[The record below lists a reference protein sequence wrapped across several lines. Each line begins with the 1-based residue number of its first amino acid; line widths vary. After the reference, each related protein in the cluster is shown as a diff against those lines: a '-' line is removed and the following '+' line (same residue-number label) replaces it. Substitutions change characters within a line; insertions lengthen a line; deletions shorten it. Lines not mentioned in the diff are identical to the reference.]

1 MPGRNGTGPMGSGA
15 MTGRGLG
22 FCTGTDTVRYGAG
35 AGLGC
40 RRGFG
45 RGFNRNIEMEQT
57 SSKTQ
62 KEMLQDQ
69 RSLLQSRIDRIS
81 KQLESL

>member
-22 FCTGTDTVRYGAG
+22 LCTGTNTARYGAG
-35 AGLGC
+35 AGIGC
-40 RRGFG
+40 RHGFA
-45 RGFNRNIEMEQT
+45 RGFNRNIEQAST
-57 SSKTQ
+57 KTQ

-69 RSLLQSRIDRIS
+69 RGLLQSRIDRIS